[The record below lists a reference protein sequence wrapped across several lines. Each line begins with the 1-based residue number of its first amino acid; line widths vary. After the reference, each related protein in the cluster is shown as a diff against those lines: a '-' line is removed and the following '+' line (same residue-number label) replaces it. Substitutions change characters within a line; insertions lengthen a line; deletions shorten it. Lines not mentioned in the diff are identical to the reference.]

1 MRRTALLVAA
11 AALTVL
17 TAAGCRAQAAHQ
29 NAPAPAQTAA
39 TQTGT
44 AQTGTAQTGTG
55 QTGSAPAVNQ
65 SDLDGIEA
73 TLSSIEADIAQDGT
87 P

>member
-1 MRRTALLVAA
+1 VIRRTALLVAA

-29 NAPAPAQTAA
+29 NAPAPAPA

-44 AQTGTAQTGTG
+44 AQDGTA
-55 QTGSAPAVNQ
+55 PVNQ
-65 SDLDGIEA
+65 SDLDGIET